1 MAYKWNIEV
10 NLYEDQEGN
19 IEFDQNADGTQG
31 VGDIYAFN
39 RVNKFYEALEED
51 EEAMTEEGRELVK
64 QAKALN
70 EELIGELRRALFEDG
85 EEADGEEEEA

>member
-1 MAYKWNIEV
+1 MSYKWNIEV

-19 IEFDQNADGTQG
+19 LEFDQNAGGTQG
-31 VGDIYAFN
+31 VGDIYAFD
-39 RVNKFYEALEED
+39 RVNKFYQALEED

-70 EELIGELRRALFEDG
+70 EELIGELRRALFEEG
-85 EEADGEEEEA
+85 EEGGEEEEGS